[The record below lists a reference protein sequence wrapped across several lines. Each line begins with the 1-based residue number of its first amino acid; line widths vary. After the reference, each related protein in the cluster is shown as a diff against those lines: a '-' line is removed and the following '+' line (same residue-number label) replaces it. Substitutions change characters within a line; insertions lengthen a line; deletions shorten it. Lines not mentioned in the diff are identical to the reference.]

1 MFDVMQVKEKFFFGK
16 GYDNVIFINVLYY
29 YMYQIFGRVG
39 RLQFDKSGE
48 GIIIIFYD
56 KLVYYF
62 WLLMSQFFI
71 ESQVLGINLKNFGL
85 LF

>member
-39 RLQFDKSGE
+39 RSQFDKSGE